1 MGVGGTF
8 LERSIGPEERR
19 MGLTVPGGH
28 EAAPPASS
36 TTTAG
41 LFTRHAS
48 GLVRELGIPAAVG
61 ISLASVAVVNTF
73 INFNAGL
80 TDFSK
85 ADMYLPLLAGA
96 FIWLVAMF
104 AYRHLLEAIPRAGGE
119 YVYLSRIVSPVAGAM
134 AGIGIAVVFTYVL
147 SANAHFAATFT
158 PFMLSAL
165 GSAFSSSAIANAA
178 NDVSTNLAVVLIS
191 CGVMVIVGLASL
203 FSLKR
208 LAQVI
213 LALIVVQLVA
223 FLVLAL
229 LLADHSHS
237 DFVAAFARYA
247 HHPGA
252 YQAMISLGKSSG
264 VLYGTAFAAMIGII
278 PFMVLNYNGV
288 LYSYYVGGELRRP
301 GRTYLFASA
310 ISIGLLVVVWGGVW
324 ILLRHTAGLDFMQ
337 AQANVGASNPTAYA
351 KLTSLSSQAGGL
363 GYGLVLAGDPVSKI
377 LFGVAVPVA
386 EIAVN
391 LAFVAVTTRVLFA
404 LAFDRLLP
412 VSVARV
418 DERNHAP
425 MVAIGIVVAVGIGF
439 CILTTYANLTNIVA
453 LESLFFALILLAGG
467 VAASFLAFRR
477 PDLVM
482 RPGET
487 ELPHWLGLPRIA
499 WAGFLT
505 LALALFTVIEV
516 VIHSNV
522 YGKFS
527 VESVITLV
535 VVLAAGPVI
544 YLIASSVRRQRN
556 QLDLKLAMHELPPE

>member
-1 MGVGGTF
+1 MSVAAGTSSGAAASEGG
-8 LERSIGPEERR
+8 L
-19 MGLTVPGGH
+19 V
-28 EAAPPASS
+28 
-36 TTTAG
+36 
-41 LFTRHAS
+41 TRQAS

-80 TDFSK
+80 TTFTKSE
-85 ADMYLPLLAGA
+85 MYLPLLAAA

-119 YVYLSRIVSPVAGAM
+119 YVFLSRIVSPVIGSM

-147 SANAHFAATFT
+147 AANAHFAATFT

-165 GSAFSSSAIANAA
+165 GSAFSSNSISSAA
-178 NDVSTNLAVVLIS
+178 NDVGTNLAIVLIS
-191 CGVMVIVGLASL
+191 SGVMIVVALASL

-208 LAQVI
+208 LAQII
-213 LALIVVQLVA
+213 LGLIAIQLLA
-223 FLVLAL
+223 FLVLGL

-252 YQAMISLGKSSG
+252 YQAMISLGKSNG
-264 VLYGTAFAAMIGII
+264 VVYGAAFASMIGII

-301 GRTYLFASA
+301 GRTYLYASA
-310 ISIGLLVVVWGGVW
+310 ISIGVLVVVWVGVW
-324 ILLRHTAGLDFMQ
+324 ALLRHTAGLHFMQ
-337 AQANVGASNPTAYA
+337 AQANLGSGSPAAYA
-351 KLTSLSSQAGGL
+351 KITSLNAQAGGL
-363 GYGLVLAGDPVSKI
+363 GYGLVLSGDPISKI

-412 VSVARV
+412 VSVAKV
-418 DERNHAP
+418 NERNHAP
-425 MVAIGIVVAVGIGF
+425 MNAIAIVIVIGIGF
-439 CILTTYANLTNIVA
+439 CVLTTYANLSNIVS

-467 VAASFLAFRR
+467 VAATFLAHRR

-482 RPGET
+482 RPGQT
-487 ELPHWLGLPRIA
+487 EVARWLGIPRITWVGGA
-499 WAGFLT
+499 T
-505 LALALFTVIEV
+505 TALALFTVIEV
-516 VIHSNV
+516 IVHSNV

-527 VESVITLV
+527 AQSVTTLV
-535 VVLAAGPVI
+535 IVLAAGPVI
-544 YLIASSVRRQRN
+544 YVIASSLRRRRN
-556 QLDLKLAMHELPPE
+556 QLDLSMAMRELPPE

>member
-1 MGVGGTF
+1 MSIAPSRPTAVGRADG
-8 LERSIGPEERR
+8 
-19 MGLTVPGGH
+19 
-28 EAAPPASS
+28 
-36 TTTAG
+36 G
-41 LFTRHAS
+41 LFTRQAS

-85 ADMYLPLLAGA
+85 SEMYLPLLAGA

-119 YVYLSRIVSPVAGAM
+119 YVYLSRIVSPVAGSM

-147 SANAHFAATFT
+147 AANAHFAATFT
-158 PFMLSAL
+158 PFMLTAL
-165 GSAFSSSAIANAA
+165 GSAFSSSSIADAA
-178 NDVSTNLAVVLIS
+178 NHVGTNLAIALIS
-191 CGVMVIVGLASL
+191 CGVMVVVALASL

-213 LALIVVQLVA
+213 LGLIVVQLVA
-223 FLVLAL
+223 FVVLAL
-229 LLADHSHS
+229 LLADHSHA
-237 DFVAAFARYA
+237 DFMAAFARFS

-252 YQAMISLGKSSG
+252 YQATLSLGKSSG
-264 VLYGTAFAAMIGII
+264 VLYGTAFASMIGII

-301 GRTYLFASA
+301 GRTYLYAST
-310 ISIGLLVVVWGGVW
+310 ISIAVLVVVWVGVW
-324 ILLRHTAGLDFMQ
+324 ALLRHTAGLHFMQ
-337 AQANVGASNPTAYA
+337 AQANLGAADPTSYA
-351 KLTSLSSQAGGL
+351 KITALSSQAGGL
-363 GYGLVLAGDPVSKI
+363 GYGLVLSGDPISKI

-412 VSVARV
+412 VGVAKV
-418 DERNHAP
+418 SERNHAP
-425 MVAIGIVVAVGIGF
+425 MVAIGIVIVVGIGF

-467 VAASFLAFRR
+467 VAATFLALRR

-487 ELPHWLGLPRIA
+487 DVARWMGVPRIT
-499 WAGFLT
+499 WIGGLT
-505 LALALFTVIEV
+505 TALALFTVIEV
-516 VIHSNV
+516 IVHSNV
-522 YGKFS
+522 YGKFNTQS
-527 VESVITLV
+527 VATLII
-535 VVLAAGPVI
+535 VLAAGPVI
-544 YLIASSVRRQRN
+544 YLIANTLRRQRD
-556 QLDLKLAMHELPPE
+556 QLDLSMAMRELPPE